1 MTRCVLFSYDIKR
14 LLFNTLFGFFL
25 MMAMLGNGYAA
36 PTTLSTVA
44 ELERYGLVVKGNS
57 GLRLTREGTN
67 VVQIHLYERYLTNP
81 TDSPYQ
87 VTTNNGVVSI
97 EIELDSEAHET
108 LRSMEDQ
115 LHSQFVTTYNDIAYR
130 LTHPHNLE
138 QTYNMLGLL
147 LNRYTEIVV
156 PRFATPNTLD
166 APIETVAAET
176 QTDPQQTDTPQTV
189 AAEIQADPPQTDPPQ
204 IVAAEIQADTPQT
217 GTPQTVEAEI
227 LIGTSQAVEAETQAD
242 TPQTDTPQTD
252 PPQTVAAE
260 IQADT
265 PQTVAAETPIDS
277 TPTFEEGIQN
287 TSRQHTNC

>member
-44 ELERYGLVVKGNS
+44 ELERYGLVTKGNS

-87 VTTNNGVVSI
+87 VTTNNGVVI
-97 EIELDSEAHET
+97 IELGSEAHET
-108 LRSMEDQ
+108 LEWMEDQ
-115 LHSQFVTTYNDIAYR
+115 LHGQFVTTYNEIAHR

-176 QTDPQQTDTPQTV
+176 QT
-189 AAEIQADPPQTDPPQ
+189 APPQT
-204 IVAAEIQADTPQT
+204 A
-217 GTPQTVEAEI
+217 
-227 LIGTSQAVEAETQAD
+227 
-242 TPQTDTPQTD
+242 

-260 IQADT
+260 TQTDIPQTAP
-265 PQTVAAETPIDS
+265 PQTVAAD
-277 TPTFEEGIQN
+277 
-287 TSRQHTNC
+287 